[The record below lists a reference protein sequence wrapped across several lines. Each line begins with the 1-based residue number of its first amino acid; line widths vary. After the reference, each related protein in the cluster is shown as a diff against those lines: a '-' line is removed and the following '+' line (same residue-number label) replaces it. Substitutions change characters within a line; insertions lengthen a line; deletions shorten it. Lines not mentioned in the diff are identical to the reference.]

1 MPQTE
6 FERGNLARAYPLIDN
21 AQIELN
27 PLIADLSVTVRPAA
41 GFRHGQHQ
49 MYLFAV
55 GPLTPEQ
62 ATALNVVGMTRFI
75 AFTSSAPGIRSEA
88 LLFVYTD
95 EEERYAVISG
105 VKRHIAQ
112 VLTVLFNV
120 APQTVSSDGIDK
132 WEGYL
137 TLGDTDA
144 TPDDAVWVVPSLP
157 VEPARITHTV
167 EAVATPGITYIYNQA
182 LTQYA
187 APNGCQD
194 ISEPPLFSSGEYVQS
209 CAPIVGEFRIAGGH
223 STSISQNTPARTIT
237 VSADGSSGE
246 LGGICEPLPLVDDA
260 SDEDTAIRCDE
271 VLRSIN
277 GISGPVINV
286 TPLSSVEIGRYPDQH
301 RLIVAP
307 IGIDAANCPA
317 SILAEAVEYL
327 PTVEGIP
334 CGNFG
339 EPVPPPPGPPDDG
352 AGYQT
357 VGTTSTTTGNSGPSD
372 CRWEAVDFEWHLAFY
387 PCLSPYGCNAPEEP
401 AGPDGDT
408 AYTACEQVP
417 DVYGAYILNPMF
429 LADAPL
435 SAWDAIGPVEIWPYD
450 EWESNPQSIPQAA
463 LPVAKITAAALGAS
477 LIQRLINID
486 SNSTY
491 VLQFECAV
499 VQGTAELAIGTEN
512 NFYTAT
518 RVTLTQSTHGTWGE
532 VTLGPLSYVT
542 GPLRIVITAGPS
554 AILYIGQFALVKQ

>member
-6 FERGNLARAYPLIDN
+6 FERGNLARAYPLVAHALTDIY
-21 AQIELN
+21 
-27 PLIADLSVTVRPAA
+27 PLIADLSITVRPAA
-41 GFRHGQHQ
+41 AFRHGQHRIE
-49 MYLFAV
+49 LFAA
-55 GPLTPEQ
+55 GPLTTGQ
-62 ATALNVVGMTRFI
+62 AGLLYVGTATRFV
-75 AFTSSAPGIRSEA
+75 AFTSMAPGIRSET
-88 LLFVYTD
+88 LLFAYSD
-95 EEERYAVISG
+95 EHPYSVIRG
-105 VKRHIAQ
+105 VTRPLSSL
-112 VLTVLFNV
+112 LTIVFG
-120 APQTVSSDGIDK
+120 APTQPIVSDGIDK

-137 TLGDTDA
+137 TIGDVA
-144 TPDDAVWVVPSLP
+144 TTPSTSQWLVPSLP
-157 VEPARITHTV
+157 IEPARITNTV
-167 EAVATPGITYIYNQA
+167 EAVATPGVTYVYNQA

-194 ISEPPLFSSGEYVQS
+194 ISDPPLFSSGEYVRS
-209 CAPIVGEFRIAGGH
+209 CEPIIGEFRIAGGH
-223 STSISQNTPARTIT
+223 STTISQNTPSRTVTI
-237 VSADGSSGE
+237 SADGSSGE
-246 LGGICEPLPLVDDA
+246 LGGICEPLPLVDTD

-286 TPLSSVEIGRYPDQH
+286 TPLSSVEIGRYPEQH
-301 RLIVAP
+301 RLIIAP

-317 SILAEAVEYL
+317 SVVAEAVEYI
-327 PTVEGIP
+327 PSVEGIP

-357 VGTTSTTTGNSGPSD
+357 VSSTSTTTGSSVPNA
-372 CRWEAVDFEWHLAFY
+372 CRWEAIDFEWHLAYY
-387 PCLSPYGCNAPEEP
+387 PCLSPYGCETPEEP

-417 DVYGAYILNPMF
+417 DVYGTYVLNPVF
-429 LADAPL
+429 LSAAPF
-435 SAWDAIGPVEIWPYD
+435 SAWDTVGPVEIWPYD
-450 EWESNPQSIPQAA
+450 DWEANAQDIPQAA
-463 LPVAKITAAALGAS
+463 LPVAKVTAATLGAS

-499 VQGTAELAIGTEN
+499 VQGTAELAIGTET

-518 RVTLTQSTHGTWGE
+518 RVTLTPSTHGTWGE
-532 VTLGPLSYVT
+532 VVVGPLTYTT
-542 GPLRIVITAGPS
+542 GPLRIVITAGPA